1 MASRI
6 SVTVMYSSA
15 VWEREDS
22 PGPIFKD
29 GKCISAWSE
38 SVGRAERC
46 ASQGFGFGHNGM
58 VLVYARR
65 IQAERAGFHFT
76 VRMGTGRPVDFFVG
90 VVLIAAYVYGENA
103 LVRHDV
109 VLRAGHG

>member
-1 MASRI
+1 MYKAMASRI

-38 SVGRAERC
+38 SVGEPKGVRHKALALATMGWFSSMREE
-46 ASQGFGFGHNGM
+46 F
-58 VLVYARR
+58 RR
-65 IQAERAGFHFT
+65 KERAFT
-76 VRMGTGRPVDFFVG
+76 SPSVWAQAVR
-90 VVLIAAYVYGENA
+90 
-103 LVRHDV
+103 
-109 VLRAGHG
+109 